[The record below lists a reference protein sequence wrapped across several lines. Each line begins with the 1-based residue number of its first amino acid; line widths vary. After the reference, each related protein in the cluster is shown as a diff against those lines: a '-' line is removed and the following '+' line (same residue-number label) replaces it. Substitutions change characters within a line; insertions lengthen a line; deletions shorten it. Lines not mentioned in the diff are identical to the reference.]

1 MSFSTRQSATGQEKF
16 WNSVEEN
23 HPETSIAEAAAERS
37 AESATESAASASQAA
52 VEASE
57 AKLAAQQAAASASKS
72 AVSMFERAEAL
83 QPGGM
88 GLVEV
93 LPLKY
98 LLENNSDATIHS
110 LVQGGYA
117 REYAFSGI
125 PVYEGAN
132 NTFVTIKHPLE
143 YQGAKSVIVSCNKF
157 LGKGISGA
165 AIEDEYK
172 TLMDDGSKAFLL
184 QAEGQKYKRLFSLV
198 YVQDPGYGVNRTFED
213 LDPGMYH
220 QAMGLTQDNYPQA
233 PYCCAPITIYNAGY
247 YFRDSFTG
255 LTGCF
260 LHDVY
265 IQEEQGVQY
274 LIIKFETIG
283 GGSPETLEDKTC
295 YWAHLPASVEDNAKY
310 GTERLAIKIHYNPE
324 DFEAEPAQEETSEE
338 PQGEELNQ

>member
-98 LLENNSDATIHS
+98 LLENNSDATINS
-110 LVQGGYA
+110 VVIGGYS
-117 REYAFSGI
+117 REYKFSGVK
-125 PVYEGAN
+125 PYEDKY
-132 NTFVTIKHPLE
+132 NTIVTIKHPLK
-143 YQGAKSVIVSCNKF
+143 YQGAKSVIVSCNTF
-157 LGKGISGA
+157 LGKGLSGA
-165 AIEDEYK
+165 TIEDEYQ

-198 YVQDPGYGVNRTFED
+198 YVQDPGYGVNRTCED
-213 LDPGMYH
+213 LSSEYYH
-220 QAMGLTQDNYPQA
+220 NAIGLTQDTTA
-233 PYCCAPITIYNAGY
+233 PYCCAPISIFNNGY
-247 YFRDSFTG
+247 YYRDPFTG
-255 LTGCF
+255 LGNCF

-283 GGSPETLEDKTC
+283 GGSPETIEDKTC
-295 YWAHLPASVEDNAKY
+295 HWAHLPASAEDNAKY

>member
-1 MSFSTRQSATGQEKF
+1 MSYKTKIIDGKEVRYWE
-16 WNSVEEN
+16 SVEEN
-23 HPETSIAEAAAERS
+23 HPETSIAEAAAKRS
-37 AESATESAASASQAA
+37 AESAAESAASALLSST
-52 VEASE
+52 EASE

-72 AVSMFERAEAL
+72 AVSIFERAEAL

-88 GLVEV
+88 GMVEV

-110 LVQGGYA
+110 VVTGGYS
-117 REYAFSGI
+117 REYKFSGVK
-125 PVYEGAN
+125 PEDKD
-132 NTFVTIKHPLE
+132 NTIVTIKYPLV

-157 LGKGISGA
+157 LGKGIAGA

-198 YVQDPGYGVNRTFED
+198 YVQDPGYGVNRTFEN
-213 LDPGMYH
+213 LSPESYN
-220 QAMGLTQDNYPQA
+220 AMGLTQDTMA
-233 PYCCAPITIYNAGY
+233 PYCCSPIMIFNNEY
-247 YFRDSFTG
+247 YYRDPFTG
-255 LTGCF
+255 LENCF

-283 GGSPETLEDKTC
+283 DGSPETLEDKTC
-295 YWAHLPASVEDNAKY
+295 YWAHLPASAEDNAKY